1 MKIGKQSLLFQIIS
15 SFLILS
21 IMTVSIVGFTALNMA
36 RSSLEKSV
44 FDSLNIALDLKES
57 ELNRWLIDKKYNL
70 LAIPELP
77 EINREI
83 KLLLTTNPKN
93 EPQYQAF
100 QLHLSKN
107 LNSFVA
113 YESGVQEL
121 FLISRTGKILASSN
135 RANTNKYQPLVNN
148 IEVTHQTKG
157 FSVANLYHATETGQ
171 PQITFA
177 TPIFNDQGK
186 QLGMLAVHLNLNR
199 IDQII
204 RYNYNLGKT
213 GKTYLIGNIG
223 NSFSNHY
230 VFVSASELGNQEFPN
245 GVDSQGISQAM
256 KGKHGQELYQNYQGI
271 PVIGVYRWLEEQDL
285 ALLAEMQQKEAFSPA
300 NQLATSIL
308 IIGLSCTTIMAIGM
322 FWLGLKITQPII
334 AITKTA
340 RLVSQ
345 EVQKQ
350 NFDHLPETLVKTNN
364 EIGILA
370 QTFNQMTSQLKQSYE
385 QLEYANYSLE
395 KKVEQRTKQLQGK
408 NERLKETL
416 LKLKRTQSQLVQNEK
431 MVSLGQL
438 VAGIAHEINN
448 PVSFIHG
455 NLSHVAEY
463 TADLLGL
470 MKLYQQ
476 EYPIPTEVIATEIEA
491 IELDFL
497 KTDLPNT
504 LNSMQMGTQRIKE
517 IVLSMRTFSR
527 LDEADKKQ
535 VDIHTGIDSTLL
547 ILQSRLKAQPS
558 RPAIEVIKKYGNLPS
573 VECYAGQLNQVFM
586 NIIANGI
593 DAIEESL
600 VNQPGQIR
608 IETEVE
614 GGNWISIK
622 ITDNGVGI
630 PEEVRKKLFDP
641 FFTTKPVGKGTGLGL
656 SISYSIVVEGHGG
669 HLECISDAGKGTQ
682 FLIKI
687 PDN

>member
-1 MKIGKQSLLFQIIS
+1 MKIWKQSLLVQLIS

-21 IMTVSIVGFTALNMA
+21 ILTVSIVGYTALSMA
-36 RSSLEKSV
+36 KNSLKKSV
-44 FDSLNIALDLKES
+44 FDSLNVATSLKEA
-57 ELNRWLIDKKYNL
+57 ELIRWLIDEKHNL
-70 LAIPELP
+70 LAIAELP
-77 EINREI
+77 EINQEA
-83 KLLLTTNPKN
+83 KLLLTTNIKT
-93 EPQYQAF
+93 EPNYQAVQF
-100 QLHLSKN
+100 HLSKS
-107 LNSFVA
+107 LNAFVA

-121 FLISRTGKILASSN
+121 FIISRTGRILASSN
-135 RANTNKYQPLVNN
+135 GANTDKYQPLVNN
-148 IEVTHQTKG
+148 IKVTHQTKDSG
-157 FSVANLYHATETGQ
+157 VANLYYASDTVQ
-171 PQITFA
+171 PQITFV
-177 TPIFNDQGK
+177 TPILNDLGK

-204 RYNYNLGKT
+204 RHNTNLGKT
-213 GKTYLIGNIG
+213 GTTYLIGNIG
-223 NSFSNHY
+223 NSFSNHN
-230 VFVSASELGNQEFPN
+230 VFISASEFGNQEFPN
-245 GVDSQGISQAM
+245 GIDSEGISQAM
-256 KGKHGQELYQNYQGI
+256 GGKDGQGLYQNYQGI
-271 PVIGVYRWLEEQDL
+271 PVIGVYQWLEKQDL
-285 ALLAEMQQKEAFSPA
+285 ALLAEMEQQEAFTPA

-308 IIGLSCTTIMAIGM
+308 IIGLSCTTVMTIGM

-345 EVQKQ
+345 GVQKKD
-350 NFDHLPETLVKTNN
+350 FAHLPETLVNTNN

-385 QLEYANYSLE
+385 QLEYYNYSLE
-395 KKVEQRTKQLQGK
+395 QKVEHRTKQLRDK
-408 NERLKETL
+408 NERLQETL
-416 LKLKRTQSQLVQNEK
+416 VKLKRTQSQLVQNEK

-463 TADLLGL
+463 TEDLLGL
-470 MKLYQQ
+470 VELYQQ
-476 EYPIPTEVIATEIEA
+476 EYPTPTKAIATEIEA

-504 LNSMQMGTQRIKE
+504 LNSMGMGTQRIKE

-535 VDIHTGIDSTLL
+535 VDLHAGIDSTLL
-547 ILQSRLKAQPS
+547 ILQSRLKAQPL
-558 RPAIEVIKKYGNLPS
+558 RPAIKVIKEYGNLPP

-600 VNQPGQIR
+600 VNKQGQIR
-608 IETEVE
+608 INTEVE
-614 GGNWISIK
+614 GENWIIIK
-622 ITDNGVGI
+622 IIDNGSGI
-630 PEEVRKKLFDP
+630 PPDVKKRLFDP

-669 HLECISDAGKGTQ
+669 YLECLSEAGKGTQ
-682 FLIKI
+682 FVIKI
-687 PDN
+687 PV